1 LAQPTNRSFE
11 EHTVS
16 IPAPARRTHDD
27 VHPSGPGHDDH
38 EEHEHDLGL
47 SHDLPTIMNR
57 RRLLTFLG
65 GAGAA
70 AALAACGAGDST
82 GTAATSSAGGPG
94 GPGGAGGPGGEPPAD
109 GGSTV
114 EVAEGEIPE
123 ETAGPYPG
131 DGSNGV
137 NVLAESGIVRSDITQ
152 SFGTASG
159 VAAGVRLTIKL
170 KVIDLSDDGKALA
183 GSAVYL
189 WHCDRA
195 GRYSLYSEG
204 VTEENYL
211 RGVQEADADGYVTFT
226 SIYPAAY
233 SGRWPH
239 IHFEVYP
246 GLDQAGSSADK
257 LRTSQLALPED
268 ISNTV
273 YATDGYEASVANMTQ
288 TPLSSDNVFSDGYSL
303 QMAKV
308 TGSVGAG
315 YTATLTVPV

>member
-1 LAQPTNRSFE
+1 VSVPAQASRP
-11 EHTVS
+11 
-16 IPAPARRTHDD
+16 HDVD
-27 VHPSGPGHDDH
+27 AHGAAAGGHDHDEH

-47 SHDLPTIMNR
+47 SHDLPTILNR
-57 RRLLTFLG
+57 RRLLTFLS

-70 AALAACGAGDST
+70 VALAACGSSDTTTST
-82 GTAATSSAGGPG
+82 ASTSSAAAGPG
-94 GPGGAGGPGGEPPAD
+94 GGGAPPAD
-109 GGSTV
+109 GGDSSDV

-137 NVLAESGIVRSDITQ
+137 NVLTESGIVRSDLTK
-152 SFGTASG
+152 SFGSASG
-159 VAAGVRLTIKL
+159 VAAGVPLTIKL

-189 WHCDRA
+189 WHCNQK
-195 GRYSLYSEG
+195 GKYSLYSEG
-204 VTEENYL
+204 ITEENYL

-226 SIYPAAY
+226 SIFPAAY

-246 GLDQAGSSADK
+246 SLAKATTADSK

-268 ISNTV
+268 VSNTV
-273 YATDGYEASVANMTQ
+273 YATAGYEASVANMKQ
-288 TPLSSDNVFSDGYSL
+288 TSLASDNIFSDGYSL
-303 QMAKV
+303 QLAKV
-308 TGSVGAG
+308 TGSVSAG
-315 YTATLTVPV
+315 YAATLTVPV